1 VRREKKKEE
10 EDAAFFEEQC
20 PLYTTGRSH
29 IAYQYAGISAS
40 KMEQPK
46 TAKRGMKMD
55 EDGVKFER

>member
-10 EDAAFFEEQC
+10 ENSVFFRGAV

-29 IAYQYAGISAS
+29 IAYQYAGTSAS